1 MWASVQSSD
10 RGLARLVLAPAL
22 ALWAGAT
29 AVFADAP
36 ARVVSMNLCTDQLA
50 MLLAAPGQ
58 LISVSNLASD
68 PLSSTMVEEAAAFP
82 ANRGGAEQIFLM
94 QPDLVLAGSYTSV
107 ASVALLRDLGV
118 RVAQLPP
125 ASSLQDVA
133 AQMREVGALLGQ
145 AEKAEAMAAAFEA
158 SLEKFRHTG
167 DRATAAMYYP
177 NGYTTGEGTLSD
189 DILKLAG
196 FRNIGAEAGVT
207 GGGILPLERLVMAA
221 PDLIVTSTPY
231 PGASRSEEILAHP
244 ALTALRA
251 RAGAARITDADW
263 VCGTPY
269 LLRAIEAMAQ
279 ARAALGTG
287 P

>member
-1 MWASVQSSD
+1 
-10 RGLARLVLAPAL
+10 
-22 ALWAGAT
+22 
-29 AVFADAP
+29 
-36 ARVVSMNLCTDQLA
+36 
-50 MLLAAPGQ
+50 

>member
-1 MWASVQSSD
+1 MWASVRSSD
-10 RGLARLVLAPAL
+10 RRFAALALAL

-29 AVFADAP
+29 AACADAP

-68 PLSSTMVEEAAAFP
+68 PLSSPMVKEAAAFP

-118 RVAQLPP
+118 RVEQLPP

-158 SLEKFRHTG
+158 SLEKFRHAG
-167 DRATAAMYYP
+167 DPATAAMYYP

-244 ALTALRA
+244 ALTALRG

-263 VCGTPY
+263 ICGTPY